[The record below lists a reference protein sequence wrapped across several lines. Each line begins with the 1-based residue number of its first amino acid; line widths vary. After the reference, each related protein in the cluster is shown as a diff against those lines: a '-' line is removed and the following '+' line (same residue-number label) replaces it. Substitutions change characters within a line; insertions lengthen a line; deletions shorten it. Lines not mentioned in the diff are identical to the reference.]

1 MRRATSALIFC
12 HRAELAAN
20 AIGVWRKNLC
30 LAGLAQR
37 AAGTLGSLAPDVVV
51 VAVPKTLQTRVR
63 RPSYRAPPM
72 AWSELV
78 IIGWCAL
85 FVVSVAIMTREGSS
99 LWLARAASLFAGG
112 SILALF
118 AVMLWAAV

>member
-1 MRRATSALIFC
+1 
-12 HRAELAAN
+12 
-20 AIGVWRKNLC
+20 
-30 LAGLAQR
+30 
-37 AAGTLGSLAPDVVV
+37 
-51 VAVPKTLQTRVR
+51 
-63 RPSYRAPPM
+63 M

-85 FVVSVAIMTREGSS
+85 FVVSVAIMTREASS